1 MNSRPTFYIFHKKVS
16 KAVTSIGT
24 SPWDESCKRRR
35 KAAAGALNR
44 PRVESYAPILN
55 LEAREF
61 LGDIYSESRDGS
73 IAIDFRPAVR
83 RFALNLSLT
92 LNYGTRVSNVT
103 SLKDDPLLAEI
114 IYVESEISK
123 FRDTGKNYAN
133 YIPLLRYWEPVANA
147 FGLNSSP
154 KDHATD
160 IGRRR
165 LEYNDV
171 LLDKLRG
178 EVERG
183 DDKPCIQ
190 GAVLRD
196 PESATLTRQEL
207 ISVSLSMMAGADSN
221 QPTLA
226 WAILLLAHRPD
237 IQSKAYEAIKD
248 SGVLQKPSNSYASTK
263 IDYIDALTKEIG
275 RYFVV
280 LKLAL
285 PKATYADVTWGSAT
299 IPADTLV
306 FLNSWA
312 CNRDSD
318 LFAEPDVFAPER
330 WLPDAPDQY
339 AHQFAFGIGGRIV
352 KDLIVVVTGGG
363 TGIGLMIAQGLE
375 ANGAIVYIIGRRQ
388 EALDKAASTAKHGN
402 IRTIQGD
409 VTSKSDLEKAVSQ
422 IKSAH
427 GYVNVVIANSG
438 IGGPAL
444 KGMPANPSI
453 SQWRDFV
460 WNWDPEEFTKTF
472 AVNATGVFFTVAA
485 FLELLD
491 EGNKRSNF
499 KQRSQVIAT
508 SSIGAFNRQPMGFAY
523 GASKSAVVH
532 MMKQLSTVLVP
543 YNIRS
548 NVIAP
553 GFYPSE
559 MTTATVEQHKD
570 GWPKA
575 TIPEE
580 RAGDAEDMV
589 GAVLYLVSRA
599 GAYTNGNVLISDG
612 GRLAVV
618 PSSY

>member
-1 MNSRPTFYIFHKKVS
+1 MASAS
-16 KAVTSIGT
+16 LQ
-24 SPWDESCKRRR
+24 
-35 KAAAGALNR
+35 AA
-44 PRVESYAPILN
+44 
-55 LEAREF
+55 
-61 LGDIYSESRDGS
+61 
-73 IAIDFRPAVR
+73 
-83 RFALNLSLT
+83 
-92 LNYGTRVSNVT
+92 
-103 SLKDDPLLAEI
+103 
-114 IYVESEISK
+114 
-123 FRDTGKNYAN
+123 
-133 YIPLLRYWEPVANA
+133 
-147 FGLNSSP
+147 
-154 KDHATD
+154 
-160 IGRRR
+160 
-165 LEYNDV
+165 
-171 LLDKLRG
+171 
-178 EVERG
+178 
-183 DDKPCIQ
+183 
-190 GAVLRD
+190 
-196 PESATLTRQEL
+196 
-207 ISVSLSMMAGADSN
+207 
-221 QPTLA
+221 
-226 WAILLLAHRPD
+226 
-237 IQSKAYEAIKD
+237 
-248 SGVLQKPSNSYASTK
+248 
-263 IDYIDALTKEIG
+263 
-275 RYFVV
+275 
-280 LKLAL
+280 
-285 PKATYADVTWGSAT
+285 
-299 IPADTLV
+299 
-306 FLNSWA
+306 
-312 CNRDSD
+312 D
-318 LFAEPDVFAPER
+318 LFS
-330 WLPDAPDQY
+330 
-339 AHQFAFGIGGRIV
+339 V

-453 SQWRDFV
+453 SQWREFV

-543 YNIRS
+543 YDIRS

-570 GWPKA
+570 GWPKT

-599 GAYTNGNVLISDG
+599 GAYTNGNVLITDG